1 MTIRSEIG
9 LTALLGLVALSGCAS
24 TGTGSQN
31 GNSSCQPHAAQ
42 ALVGKFAPDNH
53 TILRRTGSTTI
64 RRIAP
69 GDAVAED
76 FREERVTVTVADGR
90 IVAAACG

>member
-9 LTALLGLVALSGCAS
+9 LTVLLGLVALIACAS

-31 GNSSCQPHAAQ
+31 GNSSCQPHPAQ
-42 ALVGKFAPDNH
+42 ALVGKLAPDNQ
-53 TILRRTGSTTI
+53 TILRRTGSTMI

-69 GDAVAED
+69 GDAVTED
-76 FREERVTVTVADGR
+76 FRQERVTVTVAGGR